1 MTKTWPRGS
10 EWRKWDLH
18 LHAPG
23 TKLNDQFRVDDG
35 DVWDEYCRRLFE
47 SDVDAFGITDY
58 FSADGYFHASAE
70 FHRWY
75 PDSEKIFLPNIEL
88 RTGDVVN
95 RAQEEVNTH
104 LLFNPFQPDFET
116 KIRSFLQSLK
126 TSKTESESSRHIRAS
141 ELTEKRH
148 FEEATTT
155 REFIRE
161 ALAETYGRYADLID
175 CLLII
180 TAANNDGVRPERG
193 KKRKLLLTDE
203 IDKFSDGF
211 FGNAANVDYYLDC
224 KRGENK
230 SEYFDP
236 KPILSG
242 CDAHSLDELDERL
255 GQVVSNAD
263 GIVLEPTWI
272 KADLTFEGL
281 KQIIFEPQN
290 RVLIVEEP
298 EIERRVRE
306 HKTKYIDALHVTC
319 IDGYQGQHGTWF
331 DDEKILLGKE
341 LVAIIGNK
349 GSGKSAVTDIIGLLG
364 NSHNQTSEGSR
375 RNPDELFSFL
385 NSEKFLKRG
394 CAKNFLGTLVWYD
407 GEPDRKSLDDKIA
420 RNLPEKVEYLP
431 QKYLERICANIADDE
446 FRSTL
451 NEVIFR
457 YVKDAQRYGQN
468 SLDDLIVYLTQQA
481 DEDMVN
487 TKRDLHLANEMVV
500 SLEKKLVEDYQN
512 EINEK
517 IRLKRQELTSH
528 ESARPPEKPKPAD
541 EDSTATEAVE
551 IERLTQEIAE
561 CYETISQLG
570 DEQREVNRVAQELRQ
585 VRQAIEREAGR
596 LTYLK
601 SQYGFTLESA
611 GLSFDDIV
619 KLEIDYSK
627 LDALVTD
634 KDQRSKEIDD
644 LLAAPE
650 DIAERFRDKE
660 DVEIAIEAAIATSI
674 VCKKT
679 SLEDKKTQLVER
691 QAKPAREYQEYL
703 TQLAFW
709 TSQEKEIRGDEQNPA
724 VDSLRGLEKE
734 LENIRT
740 NYPTKLQDARTEQM
754 RISKEVFQKKKNLT
768 HFYDAIKQ
776 SIDAE
781 IAKCRD
787 DLGDYSISIEAGLR
801 FDPGFIYKFLGYINQ
816 GKKGSFHGTEEG
828 RAMLREFCEVVDDW
842 ENETEVFDALDVIVY
857 ALHFD
862 WRGELPVS
870 EDKGRDI
877 FKQMKNQAEPV
888 VELYDYLFG
897 FEYLIPKYDLKVD
910 QKDLSELSPGERG
923 GLLLIF
929 YLMLDRQDI
938 PLIIDQ
944 PEDNLDNKSVY
955 ELLVTFIKQAKKRRQ
970 IVLVTHNPNLAV
982 VADAEQII
990 HVSIDKKE
998 GKHEFDFF
1006 SGSIEDPRLNQA
1018 VVDILEGT
1026 LPAFDNRRL
1035 KYRRPTQHSTSESDT
1050 R

>member
-1 MTKTWPRGS
+1 M
-10 EWRKWDLH
+10 H

-23 TKLNDQFRVDDG
+23 TKLNDQFRVDYG
-35 DVWDEYCRRLFE
+35 DVWDEYCRRLHE
-47 SDVDAFGITDY
+47 SDVVAFGITDY
-58 FSADGYFHASAE
+58 FSADGYFHALAE
-70 FHRWY
+70 FYERY
-75 PDSEKIFLPNIEL
+75 PNSEKLFLPNIEL

-104 LLFNPFQPDFET
+104 ILFNPFRSDYKT

-126 TSKTESESSRHIRAS
+126 TSKTESEGHRNIRAS
-141 ELTEKRH
+141 ELTEKHH

-161 ALAETYGRYADLID
+161 ALEETYGRDADLLD
-175 CLLII
+175 YLLII
-180 TAANNDGVRPERG
+180 TAANNDGIRPERG
-193 KKRKLLLTDE
+193 KKRKLLITDE

-211 FGNAANVDYYLDC
+211 FGNAANVDHYLNC
-224 KRGENK
+224 ERGEDK
-230 SEYFDP
+230 SEHFDP
-236 KPILSG
+236 KPVLSG
-242 CDAHSLDELDERL
+242 CDAHSLKELDERL
-255 GQVVSNAD
+255 GQVVSNSD

-290 RVLIVEEP
+290 RVLICEEP

-306 HKTKYIDALHVTC
+306 NKTKYIDALHVTC

-364 NSHNQTSEGSR
+364 NSYNQTTEGSGR
-375 RNPDELFSFL
+375 SPDELFSFL
-385 NSEKFLKRG
+385 NSEKFLKKG

-407 GEPDRKSLDDKIA
+407 GAPDRKSLNDEVA

-446 FRSTL
+446 FRATL

-457 YVKDAQRYGQN
+457 YVKDAQRYDHN
-468 SLDDLIVYLTQQA
+468 SLDDLIAYLTRQA
-481 DEDMVN
+481 DEDIVN
-487 TKRDLHLANEMVV
+487 AKHDLHLANKEVV
-500 SLEKKLVEDYQN
+500 SVEKKLVADYEN
-512 EINEK
+512 EIGVR
-517 IRLKRQELTSH
+517 IRLKKEELAAH
-528 ESARPPEKPKPAD
+528 ASARPPEKPKPAD
-541 EDSTATEAVE
+541 DDSAATDAEE
-551 IERLTQEIAE
+551 IERLTQEIAALN
-561 CYETISQLG
+561 ETISQLG
-570 DEQREVNRVAQELRQ
+570 EEQSKVNRVVQELRQ
-585 VRQAIEREAGR
+585 VRLAIEREAGR
-596 LTYLK
+596 LTALK
-601 SQYGFTLESA
+601 SQYGLTLESEE
-611 GLSFDDIV
+611 LSFDDIV

-627 LDALVTD
+627 LDALVSD
-634 KDQRSKEIDD
+634 KDQRSKEIDE
-644 LLAAPE
+644 LLAASE
-650 DIAERFRDKE
+650 DIAERFRDE
-660 DVEIAIEAAIATSI
+660 ENGNSAIEAAKATSI
-674 VCKKT
+674 VCKKA
-679 SLEDKKTQLVER
+679 SLEEIKIKLVER

-703 TQLAFW
+703 AQLTTW
-709 TSQEKEIRGDEQNPA
+709 TSQEKEIRGEEENPS

-734 LENIRT
+734 IENIRT
-740 NYPTKLQDARTEQM
+740 YYPTKLREARAEQI
-754 RISKEVFQKKKNLT
+754 RISKTVFQKKKNLT

-801 FDPGFIYKFLGYINQ
+801 FDSGFIDTFLDYINH
-816 GKKGSFHGTEEG
+816 GKKGSFYGNEEG
-828 RAMLREFCEVVDDW
+828 RARLSEFCEVVDDW
-842 ENETEVFDALDVIVY
+842 ENETEVFGVLDAIVE

-862 WRGELPVS
+862 LRSELLAS
-870 EDKGRDI
+870 EDKARDI
-877 FKQMKNQAEPV
+877 FKQMKNQEEPV

-897 FEYLIPKYDLKVD
+897 FDYLIPKYDLKVD

-955 ELLVTFIKQAKKRRQ
+955 EILVTFIKQAKKRRQ

-1006 SGSIEDPRLNQA
+1006 SGSIEDPQINQT

-1035 KYRRPTQHSTSESDT
+1035 KYRRPSQRSTSGSYT

>member
-1 MTKTWPRGS
+1 M
-10 EWRKWDLH
+10 H

-23 TKLNDQFRVDDG
+23 TKLNDQFRVDYG
-35 DVWDEYCRRLFE
+35 DVWNEYCRKLHE
-47 SDVDAFGITDY
+47 SDVVAFGITDY
-58 FSADGYFHASAE
+58 FSADGYFRALAE
-70 FHRWY
+70 FSTRY
-75 PDSEKIFLPNIEL
+75 PNSEKLFLPNIEL

-95 RAQEEVNTH
+95 KAQEEVNTH
-104 LLFNPFQPDFET
+104 LLFNPFRSDYET

-126 TSKTESESSRHIRAS
+126 TSKTESEGGRNIRAS

-161 ALAETYGRYADLID
+161 ALEETYGRDADLLD

-180 TAANNDGVRPERG
+180 TAANNDGIRPERG
-193 KKRKLLLTDE
+193 KKRKHLITDE

-211 FGNAANVDYYLDC
+211 FGNVANVDYYLNC
-224 KRGENK
+224 KRGEDK

-236 KPILSG
+236 KPVLSG

-255 GQVVSNAD
+255 GQVVSNTD

-290 RVLIVEEP
+290 RVLISEEP

-306 HKTKYIDALHVTC
+306 NKTKYIDSLHVTC
-319 IDGYQGQHGTWF
+319 IDEYQGQHGTWF

-364 NSHNQTSEGSR
+364 NSYNQTTEGSGR
-375 RNPDELFSFL
+375 SPDELFSFL
-385 NSEKFLKRG
+385 NKEKFLKRG
-394 CAKNFLGTLVWYD
+394 CAKNFSGTLFWYD
-407 GEPDRKSLDDKIA
+407 RAPDRKSLDDKIA

-446 FRSTL
+446 FRATL

-457 YVKDAQRYGQN
+457 YVKDAHRYGQTN
-468 SLDDLIVYLTQQA
+468 LDDLIAYMTQQA
-481 DEDMVN
+481 NEDIVSA
-487 TKRDLHLANEMVV
+487 KHHLHLANEKVV
-500 SLEKKLVEDYQN
+500 SVEKKLIADYQI
-512 EINEK
+512 EIKER
-517 IRLKRQELTSH
+517 IRLKNEELDAHKSI
-528 ESARPPEKPKPAD
+528 RPPEKPKPAD

-551 IERLTQEIAE
+551 IERLTQEIAD
-561 CYETISQLG
+561 CNETISKLVN
-570 DEQREVNRVAQELRQ
+570 ERNEVNSVAQELRQ
-585 VRQAIEREAGR
+585 VRQAIEREAR
-596 LTYLK
+596 SLNDLK
-601 SQYGFTLESA
+601 SQYGLTLESA

-619 KLEIDYSK
+619 KLEINYSK
-627 LDALVTD
+627 LDALISD
-634 KDQRSKEIDD
+634 KDQRYREIDD
-644 LLAAPE
+644 LLVTSE

-660 DVEIAIEAAIATSI
+660 EADTAIEAAKAISI
-674 VCKKT
+674 VCKKA
-679 SLEDKKTQLVER
+679 SLQEKKTQLVER
-691 QAKPAREYQEYL
+691 QNKPAREYQDYL
-703 TQLAFW
+703 AQLAIW
-709 TSQEKEIRGDEQNPA
+709 ASKEKEICGDEQNPA

-734 LENIRT
+734 LENIST
-740 NYPTKLQDARTEQM
+740 NYPAKLQAKRAEQI
-754 RISKEVFQKKKNLT
+754 RISKLVFQKKKNLT

-801 FDPGFIYKFLGYINQ
+801 FDPDFIDKFLGYINQ
-816 GKKGSFHGTEEG
+816 GKKGSFYGTEEG
-828 RAMLREFCEVVDDW
+828 RAMLCELCEAVDDW
-842 ENETEVFDALDVIVY
+842 ENENELFGALDAMVD

-862 WRGELPVS
+862 RRSDLLDS
-870 EDKGRDI
+870 EDEVRDI
-877 FKQMKNQAEPV
+877 FKQMKNQEEPV

-897 FEYLIPKYDLKVD
+897 FNYLIPKYDLKVD

-955 ELLVTFIKQAKKRRQ
+955 EILVTFIKQAKKRRQ

-982 VADAEQII
+982 VADAEQIV

-998 GKHEFDFF
+998 SKHEFDFF
-1006 SGSIEDPRLNQA
+1006 SGSIENLRINQA

-1035 KYRRPTQHSTSESDT
+1035 KYRRPTQRPTSENDS

>member
-1 MTKTWPRGS
+1 M
-10 EWRKWDLH
+10 H

-23 TKLNDQFRVDDG
+23 TKLNDQFSVDDG
-35 DVWDEYCRRLFE
+35 DLWDEYCRRLHD
-47 SDVDAFGITDY
+47 SDVVAFGITDY
-58 FSADGYFHASAE
+58 FSADGYFRTLAE
-70 FHRWY
+70 FSARF
-75 PDSEKIFLPNIEL
+75 PNSEKLFLANIEL

-104 LLFNPFQPDFET
+104 LLFNPFRSDYDT
-116 KIRSFLQSLK
+116 KIRTFLQLLK
-126 TSKTESESSRHIRAS
+126 TSKTESEGGRNIMAS

-155 REFIRE
+155 REYIRE
-161 ALAETYGRYADLID
+161 ALEGTYGRDADLLDYI
-175 CLLII
+175 LII
-180 TAANNDGVRPERG
+180 TAANNDGIRPERG
-193 KKRKLLLTDE
+193 KKRKLLISDE

-211 FGNAANVDYYLDC
+211 FGNATNVDYYLDC
-224 KRGENK
+224 KRGEDQ

-236 KPILSG
+236 KPVLSG

-255 GQVVSNAD
+255 GQVVSNSD

-290 RVLIVEEP
+290 RVLICEEP

-306 HKTKYIDALHVTC
+306 NKTKYIDALHVTC

-364 NSHNQTSEGSR
+364 NSHNQTTEGSGR
-375 RNPDELFSFL
+375 SPDELFSFL

-394 CAKNFLGTLVWYD
+394 CAKNFSGTLFWHD
-407 GEPDRKSLDDKIA
+407 GAPDRKSLDDKIA

-446 FRSTL
+446 FRATL

-457 YVKDAQRYGQN
+457 YVKDAQRYGQTN
-468 SLDDLIVYLTQQA
+468 LDDLITYMTHQA
-481 DEDMVN
+481 NEDIVN
-487 TKRDLHLANEMVV
+487 AKRDLHLANETVV
-500 SLEKKLVEDYQN
+500 SFDKKLVMDYEY
-512 EINEK
+512 EIKEK
-517 IRLKRQELTSH
+517 IRLKKEELVSH
-528 ESARPPEKPKPAD
+528 ESVRPPEKPKPSEEA
-541 EDSTATEAVE
+541 STATEAAE
-551 IERLTQEIAE
+551 IERLSQEIAE
-561 CYETISQLG
+561 CSETIRQLS
-570 DEQREVNRVAQELRQ
+570 DEQEGVNRIAQELRQ
-585 VRQAIEREAGR
+585 VRQAIEREAR
-596 LTYLK
+596 SLNDLK
-601 SQYGFTLESA
+601 SQYGLTLESV

-619 KLEIDYSK
+619 KLEINYSK
-627 LDALVTD
+627 LDALISD
-634 KDQRSKEIDD
+634 KDQRYREIDD
-644 LLAAPE
+644 LLVTWE
-650 DIAERFRDKE
+650 DIAERFSDKE
-660 DVEIAIEAAIATSI
+660 DVDTAIEAARATSI
-674 VCKKT
+674 VCKMA
-679 SLEDKKTQLVER
+679 SLEEKKAQLIER
-691 QAKPAREYQEYL
+691 QAKPAREYQEYRA
-703 TQLAFW
+703 QLAIW
-709 TSQEKEIRGDEQNPA
+709 TSREKEIRGDEQNPA
-724 VDSLRGLEKE
+724 VDSLRGLIKE

-740 NYPTKLQDARTEQM
+740 YYPTKRQEACAEQI
-754 RISKEVFQKKKNLT
+754 RLSKEVFQKKKNLIR
-768 HFYDAIKQ
+768 FYDAIKQ

-787 DLGDYSISIEAGLR
+787 DLGDYSITIEAGLR
-801 FDPGFIYKFLGYINQ
+801 CEASFIDSFLEHINH
-816 GKKGSFHGTEEG
+816 GKKGSFYGIEEG
-828 RAMLREFCEVVDDW
+828 RAKMGEYCEYVEDW
-842 ENETEVFDALDVIVY
+842 ENETEVFVALDAIVD

-862 WRGELPVS
+862 RRSELS
-870 EDKGRDI
+870 ATEGTRRDI
-877 FKQMKNQAEPV
+877 FNQMKNQTEPV

-897 FEYLIPKYDLKVD
+897 FDYLIPKYDLKVD

-955 ELLVTFIKQAKKRRQ
+955 EILVTFIKQAKKRRQ

-982 VADAEQII
+982 VADAEQIV
-990 HVSIDKKE
+990 HVSIDKKN
-998 GKHEFDFF
+998 KHEFDFF
-1006 SGSIEDPRLNQA
+1006 SGSIENPRINQA

-1035 KYRRPTQHSTSESDT
+1035 KYRRPTQRPASEVDS

>member
-1 MTKTWPRGS
+1 M
-10 EWRKWDLH
+10 H

-23 TKLNDQFRVDDG
+23 TKLNDQFNVDDG
-35 DVWDEYCRRLFE
+35 DLWDEYCRKLHE
-47 SDVDAFGITDY
+47 SDVVAFGITDY
-58 FSADGYFHASAE
+58 FSADGYFNASAE
-70 FHRWY
+70 FYKRY
-75 PDSEKIFLPNIEL
+75 PDSEKLFLPNVEL

-95 RAQEEVNTH
+95 KALEEVNTH
-104 LLFNPFQPDFET
+104 LLFNPFRSDYQT

-126 TSKTESESSRHIRAS
+126 TNKTESEGSRNIRAS
-141 ELTEKRH
+141 ELIEKRH

-161 ALAETYGRYADLID
+161 ALEETYGRDADLLD
-175 CLLII
+175 YLLII
-180 TAANNDGVRPERG
+180 TAANNDGIRPERG
-193 KKRKLLLTDE
+193 KKRKLLITDE

-211 FGNAANVDYYLDC
+211 FGNAANVDYYLNC
-224 KRGENK
+224 ERGEDK
-230 SEYFDP
+230 SEHFDP
-236 KPILSG
+236 KPVLSG
-242 CDAHSLDELDERL
+242 CDAHSLEELDERL
-255 GQVVSNAD
+255 GQVVSNTD

-290 RVLIVEEP
+290 RVLICEEP

-319 IDGYQGQHGTWF
+319 IHGYQGQHGTWF
-331 DDEKILLGKE
+331 EDEKILLGKE

-364 NSHNQTSEGSR
+364 NSYNQTAEGAGRSS
-375 RNPDELFSFL
+375 DELFSFL
-385 NSEKFLKRG
+385 NSEKFLKRE
-394 CAKNFLGTLVWYD
+394 CAKNFSGTLIWHD
-407 GEPDRKSLDDKIA
+407 GVSDQKTLDDKIV

-446 FRSTL
+446 FRATL

-457 YVKDAQRYGQN
+457 YVKDADRYGQN
-468 SLDDLIVYLTQQA
+468 SLDDLIAYLTRQA
-481 DEDMVN
+481 DEDIEN
-487 TKRDLHLANEMVV
+487 AKHDLHLANEEVV
-500 SLEKKLVEDYQN
+500 SVEKKLVTDYEN
-512 EINEK
+512 EIRGK
-517 IRLKRQELTSH
+517 IRLKQGELAAH
-528 ESARPPEKPKPAD
+528 ESARPSEMAKPA
-541 EDSTATEAVE
+541 EQDSTATETTE
-551 IERLTQEIAE
+551 IERLTQEIEE
-561 CYETISQLG
+561 CTETIRQLG
-570 DEQREVNRVAQELRQ
+570 DERQGVKRVAQELRQ

-596 LTYLK
+596 LTDLK
-601 SQYGFTLESA
+601 STCGLTLESA

-627 LDALVTD
+627 LDRVISD
-634 KDQRSKEIDD
+634 KEHRSEKIDD

-650 DIAERFRDKE
+650 DITERFSGQENVD
-660 DVEIAIEAAIATSI
+660 IAIEVAKTTSI
-674 VCKKT
+674 VCKKA
-679 SLEDKKTQLVER
+679 SLEETKTKLIER
-691 QAKPAREYQEYL
+691 QAKPAREYQEYRA
-703 TQLAFW
+703 QLATW
-709 TSQEKEIRGDEQNPA
+709 TSRKQEIRGDEEKPSL
-724 VDSLRGLEKE
+724 DSIRGLEKE
-734 LENIRT
+734 IEKIRT
-740 NYPTKLQDARTEQM
+740 YYPIKLQEARAEQI
-754 RISKEVFQKKKNLT
+754 RISKTVFQKKKNLT

-776 SIDAE
+776 SMDAE

-801 FDPGFIYKFLGYINQ
+801 FDTGFIDTFLDYINH
-816 GKKGSFHGTEEG
+816 GKKGSFYGNEEG
-828 RAMLREFCEVVDDW
+828 RARLSEFCEVVDDW
-842 ENETEVFDALDVIVY
+842 ENETEVFGVLDAVVE

-862 WRGELPVS
+862 QRSELLAS
-870 EDKGRDI
+870 EDKARDI
-877 FKQMKNQAEPV
+877 FKQMKNQEEPV
-888 VELYDYLFG
+888 VDLYDYLFG
-897 FEYLIPKYDLKVD
+897 FDYLIPKYDLKVD
-910 QKDLSELSPGERG
+910 HKDLSELSPGERG

-929 YLMLDRQDI
+929 YLILDRQDI

-955 ELLVTFIKQAKKRRQ
+955 EILVTFIKQAKKRRQ

-982 VADAEQII
+982 VADAEQIV

-1006 SGSIEDPRLNQA
+1006 SGSIENPRINQA

-1035 KYRRPTQHSTSESDT
+1035 KYRRPSQRSTSGSYT

>member
-1 MTKTWPRGS
+1 M
-10 EWRKWDLH
+10 
-18 LHAPG
+18 
-23 TKLNDQFRVDDG
+23 V
-35 DVWDEYCRRLFE
+35 
-47 SDVDAFGITDY
+47 AFGITDY
-58 FSADGYFHASAE
+58 FSADGYFRALAE
-70 FHRWY
+70 FSTRY
-75 PDSEKIFLPNIEL
+75 PNSEKLFLPNIEL

-95 RAQEEVNTH
+95 KAQEEVNTH
-104 LLFNPFQPDFET
+104 LLFNPFRSDYET

-126 TSKTESESSRHIRAS
+126 TSKTESEGGRNIRAS
-141 ELTEKRH
+141 ELTEKRN

-161 ALAETYGRYADLID
+161 ALEETYGRDADLLD

-180 TAANNDGVRPERG
+180 TAANNDGIRPERG
-193 KKRKLLLTDE
+193 KKRKHLITDE

-211 FGNAANVDYYLDC
+211 FGNVANVDYYLNC
-224 KRGENK
+224 KRGEDK

-236 KPILSG
+236 KPVLSG

-255 GQVVSNAD
+255 GQVVSNTD

-290 RVLIVEEP
+290 RVLISEEP

-306 HKTKYIDALHVTC
+306 NKTKYIDSLHVTC
-319 IDGYQGQHGTWF
+319 IDEYQGQHGTWF

-364 NSHNQTSEGSR
+364 NSYNQTTEGSGR
-375 RNPDELFSFL
+375 SPDELFSFL
-385 NSEKFLKRG
+385 NKEKFLKRG
-394 CAKNFLGTLVWYD
+394 CAKNFSGTLFWYD
-407 GEPDRKSLDDKIA
+407 GAPDRKSLDDKIA

-446 FRSTL
+446 FRATL

-457 YVKDAQRYGQN
+457 YVKDAQSYGQTN
-468 SLDDLIVYLTQQA
+468 LDDLIAYMTQQA
-481 DEDMVN
+481 NEDIVSA
-487 TKRDLHLANEMVV
+487 KHHLHLANEKVV
-500 SLEKKLVEDYQN
+500 SVEKKLIADYQI
-512 EINEK
+512 EIKER
-517 IRLKRQELTSH
+517 IRLKNEELDAHKSI
-528 ESARPPEKPKPAD
+528 RPPEKPKPAD

-551 IERLTQEIAE
+551 IERLTQEIAD
-561 CYETISQLG
+561 CNETISKLVN
-570 DEQREVNRVAQELRQ
+570 ERNEVNSAAQELRQ
-585 VRQAIEREAGR
+585 VRQAIEREAR
-596 LTYLK
+596 SLNDLK
-601 SQYGFTLESA
+601 SQYGLTLESA

-619 KLEIDYSK
+619 KLEINYSK
-627 LDALVTD
+627 LDALISD
-634 KDQRSKEIDD
+634 KDQRYREIDD
-644 LLAAPE
+644 LLVTSE

-660 DVEIAIEAAIATSI
+660 EADTAIEAAKAISI
-674 VCKKT
+674 VCKKA
-679 SLEDKKTQLVER
+679 SLQEKKTQLVER
-691 QAKPAREYQEYL
+691 QNKPAREYQDYL
-703 TQLAFW
+703 AQLAIW
-709 TSQEKEIRGDEQNPA
+709 ASKEKEICGDEQNPA

-734 LENIRT
+734 LENIST
-740 NYPTKLQDARTEQM
+740 NYPAKLQAERAEQI
-754 RISKEVFQKKKNLT
+754 RISKLVFQKKKNLT

-801 FDPGFIYKFLGYINQ
+801 FDPDFIDKFLGYINQ
-816 GKKGSFHGTEEG
+816 GKKGSFYGTEEG
-828 RAMLREFCEVVDDW
+828 RAMLCELCEAVDDW
-842 ENETEVFDALDVIVY
+842 ENENELFGALDAMVD

-862 WRGELPVS
+862 RRSDLLDS
-870 EDKGRDI
+870 EDEVRDI
-877 FKQMKNQAEPV
+877 FKQMKNQEEPV

-897 FEYLIPKYDLKVD
+897 FNYLIPKYDLKVD

-955 ELLVTFIKQAKKRRQ
+955 EILVTFIKQAKKRRQ

-982 VADAEQII
+982 VADGEQIV

-998 GKHEFDFF
+998 SKHEFDFF
-1006 SGSIEDPRLNQA
+1006 SGSIENLRINQA

-1035 KYRRPTQHSTSESDT
+1035 KYRRPTQRPTSENDS

>member
-1 MTKTWPRGS
+1 M
-10 EWRKWDLH
+10 H

-23 TKLNDQFRVDDG
+23 TKLNDQFGVDDG
-35 DVWDEYCRRLFE
+35 DLWDEYCRKLHE
-47 SDVDAFGITDY
+47 SDVVAFGITDY
-58 FSADGYFHASAE
+58 FSADGYFQAFAE
-70 FHRWY
+70 FYKRY
-75 PDSEKIFLPNIEL
+75 PHSEKLFLPNIEL

-95 RAQEEVNTH
+95 RVQEEVNTH
-104 LLFNPFQPDFET
+104 LLFNPFRSDYET

-126 TSKTESESSRHIRAS
+126 TSKTESEGNRNIRAS
-141 ELTEKRH
+141 ELIEKH
-148 FEEATTT
+148 QFEEATTT
-155 REFIRE
+155 REFIRK
-161 ALAETYGRYADLID
+161 ALEETYGRDADLLD
-175 CLLII
+175 YLLII
-180 TAANNDGVRPERG
+180 TAANNDGIRPERG
-193 KKRKLLLTDE
+193 KKRKLLITDE

-224 KRGENK
+224 KRGEDK
-230 SEYFDP
+230 SEHFDP
-236 KPILSG
+236 KPVLSG
-242 CDAHSLDELDERL
+242 CDAHSLEELDERL
-255 GQVVSNAD
+255 GKVVSNSD

-290 RVLIVEEP
+290 RVLIGEEP

-306 HKTKYIDALHVTC
+306 HKTKYINALHVTC

-364 NSHNQTSEGSR
+364 NSHNQTSEGSS

-385 NSEKFLKRG
+385 NSEKFLKKG
-394 CAKNFLGTLVWYD
+394 CAKNFSGTLIWYD
-407 GEPDRKSLDDKIA
+407 GTPDRKSLNDKIA
-420 RNLPEKVEYLP
+420 RNLPEKVEFLP

-446 FRSTL
+446 FRATL

-457 YVKDAQRYGQN
+457 YVKDAQRYDQN
-468 SLDDLIVYLTQQA
+468 SLGDLIAYLTQQA
-481 DEDMVN
+481 DEDIVN
-487 TKRDLHLANEMVV
+487 AKHDLHLANEKVV
-500 SLEKKLVEDYQN
+500 SVEKKLVTDYHI
-512 EINEK
+512 EIEEK
-517 IRLKRQELTSH
+517 IRLKMEELDAH
-528 ESARPPEKPKPAD
+528 ESARPPEKTKPVD
-541 EDSTATEAVE
+541 DGTTATDAVE
-551 IERLTQEIAE
+551 IERLTQEIVE
-561 CYETISQLG
+561 CNETISQLG
-570 DEQREVNRVAQELRQ
+570 DEQIEVNRVAQKLRQ
-585 VRQAIEREAGR
+585 VRQAIEREARR
-596 LTYLK
+596 LNDLK

-627 LDALVTD
+627 LDALVSD
-634 KDQRSKEIDD
+634 KDQRSKEIDA
-644 LLAAPE
+644 LLSGPG
-650 DIAERFRDKE
+650 DIAERFRDEE
-660 DVEIAIEAAIATSI
+660 DVDTAIEAAKAISI
-674 VCKKT
+674 VCKKAN
-679 SLEDKKTQLVER
+679 LEEKKTQLVER
-691 QAKPAREYQEYL
+691 QDKPAREYQEYL
-703 TQLAFW
+703 AQLAIW
-709 TSQEKEIRGDEQNPA
+709 TSKEKEIRGDEQNTA
-724 VDSLRGLEKE
+724 VESLRGLEME

-740 NYPTKLQDARTEQM
+740 NYPAKLQDTRVEQI
-754 RISKEVFQKKKNLT
+754 RIGKEVFQKKNNLT
-768 HFYDAIKQ
+768 QFYDAIKR

-801 FDPGFIYKFLGYINQ
+801 FDPDFIDTFLGYINQ
-816 GKKGSFHGTEEG
+816 GKKGSFYGAEEG
-828 RAMLREFCEVVDDW
+828 RARLCEICEVVDDW
-842 ENETEVFDALDVIVY
+842 ENENEIFAALGAIVD

-862 WRGELPVS
+862 RRVELLDS
-870 EDKGRDI
+870 EDRGRDI
-877 FKQMKNQAEPV
+877 FKQMINQAEPV

-955 ELLVTFIKQAKKRRQ
+955 EILVTFIKQAKKRRQ
-970 IVLVTHNPNLAV
+970 IVIVTHNPNLAV

-1006 SGSIEDPRLNQA
+1006 SGAIEDPRLNQA

-1035 KYRRPTQHSTSESDT
+1035 KYRRPTQNSSS
-1050 R
+1050 

>member
-1 MTKTWPRGS
+1 M
-10 EWRKWDLH
+10 H

-23 TKLNDQFRVDDG
+23 TKLNDQFRVDYG
-35 DVWDEYCRRLFE
+35 DVWNEYCRKLHE
-47 SDVDAFGITDY
+47 SDVVAFGITDY
-58 FSADGYFHASAE
+58 FSADGYFRALAE
-70 FHRWY
+70 FSTRY
-75 PDSEKIFLPNIEL
+75 PNSEKLFLPNIEL

-95 RAQEEVNTH
+95 KAQEEVNTH
-104 LLFNPFQPDFET
+104 LLFNPFRSDYET

-126 TSKTESESSRHIRAS
+126 TSKTESEGGRNIRAS
-141 ELTEKRH
+141 ELTEKRN

-161 ALAETYGRYADLID
+161 ALEETYGRDADLLD

-180 TAANNDGVRPERG
+180 TAANNDGIRPERG
-193 KKRKLLLTDE
+193 KKRKHLITDE

-211 FGNAANVDYYLDC
+211 FGNVANVDYYLNC
-224 KRGENK
+224 KRGEDK

-236 KPILSG
+236 KPVLSG

-255 GQVVSNAD
+255 GQVVSNTD

-290 RVLIVEEP
+290 RVLISEEP

-306 HKTKYIDALHVTC
+306 NKTKYIDSLHVTC
-319 IDGYQGQHGTWF
+319 IDEYQGQHGTWF

-364 NSHNQTSEGSR
+364 NSYNQTTEGSGR
-375 RNPDELFSFL
+375 SPDELFSFL
-385 NSEKFLKRG
+385 NKEKFLKRG
-394 CAKNFLGTLVWYD
+394 CAKNFSGTLFWYD
-407 GEPDRKSLDDKIA
+407 GAPDRKSLDDKIA

-446 FRSTL
+446 FRATL

-457 YVKDAQRYGQN
+457 YVKDAQSYGQTN
-468 SLDDLIVYLTQQA
+468 LDDLIAYMTQQA
-481 DEDMVN
+481 NEDIVSA
-487 TKRDLHLANEMVV
+487 KHHLHLANEKVV
-500 SLEKKLVEDYQN
+500 SVEKKLIADYQI
-512 EINEK
+512 EIKER
-517 IRLKRQELTSH
+517 IRLKNEELDAHKSI
-528 ESARPPEKPKPAD
+528 RPPEKPKPAD

-551 IERLTQEIAE
+551 IERLTQEIAD
-561 CYETISQLG
+561 CNETISKLVN
-570 DEQREVNRVAQELRQ
+570 ERNEVNSAAQELRQ
-585 VRQAIEREAGR
+585 VRQAIEREAR
-596 LTYLK
+596 SLNDLK
-601 SQYGFTLESA
+601 SQYGLTLESA

-619 KLEIDYSK
+619 KLEINYSK
-627 LDALVTD
+627 LDALISD
-634 KDQRSKEIDD
+634 KDQRYREIDD
-644 LLAAPE
+644 LLVTSE

-660 DVEIAIEAAIATSI
+660 EADTAIEAAKAISI
-674 VCKKT
+674 VCKKA
-679 SLEDKKTQLVER
+679 SLQEKKTQLVER
-691 QAKPAREYQEYL
+691 QNKPAREYQDYL
-703 TQLAFW
+703 AQLAIW
-709 TSQEKEIRGDEQNPA
+709 ASKEKEICGDEQNPA

-734 LENIRT
+734 LENIST
-740 NYPTKLQDARTEQM
+740 NYPAKLQAERAEQI
-754 RISKEVFQKKKNLT
+754 RISKLVFQKKKNLT

-801 FDPGFIYKFLGYINQ
+801 FDPDFIDKFLGYINQ
-816 GKKGSFHGTEEG
+816 GKKGSFYGTEEG
-828 RAMLREFCEVVDDW
+828 RAMLCELCEAVDDW
-842 ENETEVFDALDVIVY
+842 ENENELFGALDAMVD

-862 WRGELPVS
+862 RRSDLLDS
-870 EDKGRDI
+870 EDEVRDI
-877 FKQMKNQAEPV
+877 FKQMKNQEEPV

-897 FEYLIPKYDLKVD
+897 FNYLIPKYDLKVD

-955 ELLVTFIKQAKKRRQ
+955 EILVTFIKQAKKRRQ

-982 VADAEQII
+982 VADGEQIV

-998 GKHEFDFF
+998 SKHEFDFF
-1006 SGSIEDPRLNQA
+1006 SGSIENLRINQA

-1035 KYRRPTQHSTSESDT
+1035 KYRRPTQRPTSENDS

>member
-1 MTKTWPRGS
+1 M
-10 EWRKWDLH
+10 H

-23 TKLNDQFRVDDG
+23 TKLNDQFRVDYG
-35 DVWDEYCRRLFE
+35 DVWHEYCRKLHE
-47 SDVDAFGITDY
+47 SDVVAFGITDY

-70 FHRWY
+70 FYKRH
-75 PDSEKIFLPNIEL
+75 PNSEKLFLPNIEL

-95 RAQEEVNTH
+95 KAQEEVNTH
-104 LLFNPFQPDFET
+104 LLFNPFRSDYET
-116 KIRSFLQSLK
+116 KVRSFLQSLK
-126 TSKTESESSRHIRAS
+126 TSKTESEGGRNIRAF

-161 ALAETYGRYADLID
+161 ALEETYGRDADLLD
-175 CLLII
+175 YLLII
-180 TAANNDGVRPERG
+180 TAANNDGIRPERG
-193 KKRKLLLTDE
+193 KKRKLLITDE

-224 KRGENK
+224 KRGEDK
-230 SEYFDP
+230 SEHFDL
-236 KPILSG
+236 KPVLSG
-242 CDAHSLDELDERL
+242 CDAHSLDDLDERL
-255 GQVVSNAD
+255 GQVVSSTD

-290 RVLIVEEP
+290 RVLIGEEP

-306 HKTKYIDALHVTC
+306 HKTKYIDAVHITC
-319 IDGYQGQHGTWF
+319 IDEYQGQHGTWF
-331 DDEKILLGKE
+331 DDERILLGKE

-364 NSHNQTSEGSR
+364 NSHNQTSESSS

-394 CAKNFLGTLVWYD
+394 CAKNFSGTLTWYD
-407 GEPDRKSLDDKIA
+407 GTPDQKTLDDKIV
-420 RNLPEKVEYLP
+420 RNLPEKVESLP

-446 FRSTL
+446 FRATL

-457 YVKDAQRYGQN
+457 YVKDAQRYGQTN
-468 SLDDLIVYLTQQA
+468 LDDLIAYMTQQA
-481 DEDMVN
+481 NEDIVN
-487 TKRDLHLANEMVV
+487 AKHHLHLANEKVV
-500 SLEKKLVEDYQN
+500 SVEKKLVADYHI
-512 EINEK
+512 EIKER
-517 IRLKRQELTSH
+517 IRLKNEELDAHKSI
-528 ESARPPEKPKPAD
+528 RPPEKPKPAD
-541 EDSTATEAVE
+541 EDSTAIEAVE
-551 IERLTQEIAE
+551 IERLTQEIADCNE
-561 CYETISQLG
+561 AISQL
-570 DEQREVNRVAQELRQ
+570 VNERNQVNSTAQELRQ
-585 VRQAIEREAGR
+585 VRQAIEREAR
-596 LTYLK
+596 SLNDLK
-601 SQYGFTLESA
+601 SQYGLTLESA

-619 KLEIDYSK
+619 KLEINYSK
-627 LDALVTD
+627 LDALISD
-634 KDQRSKEIDD
+634 KDQRYREIDD
-644 LLAAPE
+644 LLVTSE
-650 DIAERFRDKE
+650 DIAERFRGKE
-660 DVEIAIEAAIATSI
+660 EADTAIEAAKAISI
-674 VCKKT
+674 ICKKA
-679 SLEDKKTQLVER
+679 SLQEKKTQLVER
-691 QAKPAREYQEYL
+691 QDKPAREYQDYL
-703 TQLAFW
+703 AQLAIW
-709 TSQEKEIRGDEQNPA
+709 ASKEKEICGDEQNPA

-734 LENIRT
+734 LENIST
-740 NYPTKLQDARTEQM
+740 NYPAKLQAERAEQI
-754 RISKEVFQKKKNLT
+754 RLSKLVFQKKKNLT

-781 IAKCRD
+781 IAKCHD
-787 DLGDYSISIEAGLR
+787 DLGDYSISIEVGLR
-801 FDPGFIYKFLGYINQ
+801 FDPDFVDKFLGYINQ
-816 GKKGSFHGTEEG
+816 GKKGSFYGTEEG
-828 RAMLREFCEVVDDW
+828 RAMLCELCEAVDDW
-842 ENETEVFDALDVIVY
+842 ENENELFGALDAMVD

-862 WRGELPVS
+862 RRSDLLDS
-870 EDKGRDI
+870 EDEVRDI
-877 FKQMKNQAEPV
+877 FKQMKNQEEPV

-897 FEYLIPKYDLKVD
+897 FDYLIPKYDLKVD

-955 ELLVTFIKQAKKRRQ
+955 EILVTFIKQAKKRRQ

-982 VADAEQII
+982 VADAEQIV

-998 GKHEFDFF
+998 SKHEFDFF
-1006 SGSIEDPRLNQA
+1006 SGSIENLRINQA

-1035 KYRRPTQHSTSESDT
+1035 KYRRPTQRPTSENDS